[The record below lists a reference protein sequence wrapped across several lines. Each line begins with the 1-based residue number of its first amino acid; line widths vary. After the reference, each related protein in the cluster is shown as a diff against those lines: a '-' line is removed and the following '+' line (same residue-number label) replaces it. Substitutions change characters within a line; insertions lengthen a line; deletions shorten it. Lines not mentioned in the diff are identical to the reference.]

1 MQELKEICTKW
12 VDCREI
18 HEGFTCSVE
27 QVPTIGSPRALAEV
41 FVDFINKDSGCT
53 ITVKLHG
60 DDPTVKDSDECSAR
74 IKTELQCSSAT
85 GYDTV
90 LAYAEL
96 PQDESAVSDLLDH
109 VHQCLQGDRKFSDIK
124 KSFLANAD
132 SKISAGPC
140 PTVGLPANNDG
151 GLKDYSGDAASIQ
164 LIVEDVLWS
173 HNSCMR
179 RNNTKMFVDPWTGAV
194 FAEVSPKVW
203 DEDKS
208 PRPVLMMR
216 ISEREEGDSGKA
228 VQVDAAVKNTGG
240 VGISNATQVESPKQT
255 GNVYSIIHDMVKLFN
270 KAVLI
275 VVNDDEGPDVAAA
288 IAEYIGMKSLMH
300 FVALTRKAA
309 TVRITNVDVLFGS
322 IKGELFTSFV
332 MGENT
337 FSCEYHQVKNWIQ
350 EFILD
355 SSGKTAR
362 IQAVPFRGS
371 AGKVALRSD
380 THGTIT
386 NPTTQ
391 EVRGYIN
398 KVTSVFRQP

>member
-1 MQELKEICTKW
+1 MQELKEMCTQWASQK
-12 VDCREI
+12 EI
-18 HEGFTCSVE
+18 HEGFTCSIE
-27 QVPTIGSPRALAEV
+27 QVSVIGNPHAIQEV
-41 FVDFINKDSGCT
+41 FVDFINKDSGYT

-60 DDPTVKDSDECSAR
+60 DDPTVKDSDERSAR
-74 IKTELQCSSAT
+74 IKAELQYSSAT
-85 GYDTV
+85 GYDAV

-96 PQDESAVSDLLDH
+96 PQEESAVSDLLDH
-109 VHQCLQGDRKFSDIK
+109 VHQCLDDRGFSDIK

-132 SKISAGPC
+132 GKISVEPC
-140 PTVGLPANNDG
+140 PVGGLPANNDG
-151 GLKDYSGDAASIQ
+151 GLKTYNGDATSVQ
-164 LIVEDVLWS
+164 LIVEDALWA

-194 FAEVSPKVW
+194 FAEVSPKTW

-208 PRPVLMMR
+208 PRPVLIMR
-216 ISEREEGDSGKA
+216 VSECEEDDGGKA

-240 VGISNATQVESPKQT
+240 VGISNATQVKIPKQT
-255 GNVYSIIHDMVKLFN
+255 GHVYSIIHDMVKLFN
-270 KAVLI
+270 KAVCI
-275 VVNDDEGPDVAAA
+275 AVNDDEGPDVATAV
-288 IAEYIGMKSLMH
+288 AEYIGMKSLMH

-309 TVRITNVDVLFGS
+309 TVRITNANVLFGS
-322 IKGELFTSFV
+322 IQGELFTSFA
-332 MGENT
+332 MRENT
-337 FSCEYHQVKNWIQ
+337 FSCEYHQVKNWTQ

-380 THGTIT
+380 THDTIT